1 MKTPSVNEGV
11 HVAVE
16 AASRAG
22 GWHLLQ
28 GSLRRQGGD
37 YDARLYI
44 MGEGRLPSGYAAVP
58 TSAKGVVNDLVW
70 LPAGVRGLRLE
81 VGDAAVH
88 ELGPMRIRPVGP
100 LERRW
105 RMMQRVLPVL
115 WQQPAAKR
123 RRLGLT
129 WSRFLSDLE
138 AAYAL
143 ATRLRAHAAAPAYE
157 DWIRRFDTLAEEDVR
172 AIRQQVA
179 GWTGAPFFHVLLVG
193 PDGPARKRSVASL
206 QSQLHQRHALTLLE
220 ADDTAALRDFNAA
233 LASAQGEQWVLLL
246 RAGDELPAH
255 ALFWFAHG
263 AARHPDATVLYADED
278 DLDAGQQR
286 CNPRFKPDW
295 SWSHARSTRFFGAA
309 VVLRAQALARA
320 GGLGPDDARY
330 GCYDAVLRVL
340 DAVREEGD
348 PPVPHIP
355 AVLLH
360 RAAADAQGVDDWAMA
375 AVGAHLARRGMAA
388 TVEPVGAGC
397 WRVRH
402 PLPAQ
407 PPLVSIIVPTRDAL
421 ALTRLCIDS
430 VRRHTRY
437 PRYEILL
444 VDNQSTDAEA
454 LAWMR
459 SQDEAGAVRLLRY
472 DAPFNYAAINNMAVQ
487 QAAGELVC
495 LLNNDTEVMQPGWLE
510 EMVSHALQ
518 AGVDVVGAKLL
529 YPNGL
534 VQHAGD
540 LVGVG
545 GLANHAHAF
554 LRSDAPGYCDRAVVA
569 QEYSA
574 VTAACLLTWRSRYL
588 ALGGL
593 DAAHLPVAFNDVD
606 YCLRVREAGGRV
618 AWTPHAVLVHHESVS
633 RGRDLSRQ
641 QLRRAKREAAWM
653 RRRWRH
659 VLGRDPF
666 YNPNLSHERPDF
678 SLSHAPVVDK
688 PWTS

>member
-11 HVAVE
+11 HIAVE
-16 AASRAG
+16 AASGAG

-28 GSLRRQGGD
+28 GSLRRQGGG
-37 YDARLYI
+37 YDARLYFL
-44 MGEGRLPSGYAAVP
+44 GAGPSPSDYATVP

-70 LPAGVRGLRLE
+70 LPPGIGGLRLE
-81 VGDAAVH
+81 AGDAAVH
-88 ELGPMRIRPVGP
+88 EMGPMRIRPVGP

-105 RMMQRVLPVL
+105 RMMQRVLPL
-115 WQQPAAKR
+115 FWHQPAAKR
-123 RRLGLT
+123 RQLGLT
-129 WSRFLSDLE
+129 WARFLSDLD
-138 AAYAL
+138 AAYEL
-143 ATRLRAHAAAPAYE
+143 ATRLRAHAAAPTYE
-157 DWIRRFDTLAEEDVR
+157 DWIRRFDTLAEGDVR
-172 AIRQQVA
+172 AIRQQLA
-179 GWTGAPFFHVLLVG
+179 GWTEAPLFHVLVAG
-193 PDGPARKRSVASL
+193 PDGPARKRTLASL
-206 QSQLHQRHALTLLE
+206 QAQLYPHHVLTLLD

-233 LASAQGEQWVLLL
+233 LASADCQQWVLLL
-246 RAGDELPAH
+246 RAGDELPVH
-255 ALFWFAHG
+255 SLYWFAH
-263 AARHPDATVLYADED
+263 AARRHPDVGVIYADED
-278 DLDAGQQR
+278 ALDARQQR
-286 CNPRFKPDW
+286 CTPRFKPDW
-295 SWSHARSTRFFGAA
+295 SWAHARSTRFFGAA
-309 VVLRAQALARA
+309 VVLRAQGLARA
-320 GGLGPDDARY
+320 GGLGPEDARN

-340 DAVREEGD
+340 D
-348 PPVPHIP
+348 PPPAHPGCAVPHIP
-355 AVLLH
+355 SVLLH
-360 RAAADAQGVDDWAMA
+360 RAAPDGQGVDDWAMA
-375 AVGAHLARRGMAA
+375 AVGAHLARRGLAS
-388 TVEPVGAGC
+388 TVEPVRAGC

-402 PLPAQ
+402 PLPSP

-421 ALTRLCIDS
+421 ALTRLCIES
-430 VRRHTRY
+430 VHRHTRY

-459 SQDEAGAVRLLRY
+459 SQDEAGAIRLLRY

-495 LLNNDTEVMQPGWLE
+495 LLNNDTEVMHPGWLE

-518 AGVDVVGAKLL
+518 PGVDVVGAKLL

-545 GLANHAHAF
+545 GIANHAHAF
-554 LRSDAPGYCDRAVVA
+554 LRADEPGYCDRAIVA
-569 QEYSA
+569 QEYCA

-588 ALGGL
+588 SLGGL

-606 YCLRVREAGGRV
+606 YCLRVREAGGHV
-618 AWTPHAVLVHHESVS
+618 VWTPHAVLVHHESVS
-633 RGRDLSRQ
+633 RGRDLTRQ

-653 RRRWRH
+653 RRRWHH

-678 SLSHAPVVDK
+678 SLSHAPVVDR

>member
-1 MKTPSVNEGV
+1 MIEGV
-11 HVAVE
+11 EIEIGPAT
-16 AASRAG
+16 RAG

-28 GSLRRQGGD
+28 GQLRRQGGA
-37 YDARLYI
+37 YDARLCLDL
-44 MGEGRLPSGYAAVP
+44 GDGFAQDAGLPVP
-58 TSAKGVVNDLVW
+58 TSVKGTINQLVF
-70 LPAGVRGLRLE
+70 LPAGVTRVALE
-81 VGDAAVH
+81 PGFSASQELDA
-88 ELGPMRIRPVGP
+88 LRIRPVGAW
-100 LERRW
+100 ERRW
-105 RMMQRVLPVL
+105 RMLQRVVPLL
-115 WQQPAAKR
+115 WTLSRAKR
-123 RRLGLT
+123 LPIRLT
-129 WSRFLSDLE
+129 WRRALVDLAGAYE
-138 AAYAL
+138 AAS
-143 ATRLRAHAAAPAYE
+143 RLRAYAAAPAYGE
-157 DWIRRFDTLAEEDVR
+157 WIRQFDELTDSDMRRIHR
-172 AIRQQVA
+172 AVA
-179 GWTGAPFFHVLLVG
+179 GWQDPPFFHVALVG
-193 PDGPARKRSVASL
+193 EDEQALRRSRASL
-206 QSQLHQRHALTLLE
+206 QAQLHGRFELAELAGAASIERFNTALE
-220 ADDTAALRDFNAA
+220 GAAG
-233 LASAQGEQWVLLL
+233 SKWVLLL
-246 RAGDELPAH
+246 RAGDVLAPH
-255 ALFWFAHG
+255 ALYWLAHV
-263 AARHPDATVLYADED
+263 ARGSPQATVIYSDED
-278 DLDAGQQR
+278 ELDASGQR
-286 CNPRFKPDW
+286 CHHEFKPDW
-295 SWSHARSTRFFGAA
+295 SWALSRSKRFTGDA
-309 VVLRAQALARA
+309 VVLRADALWRA
-320 GGLGPDDARY
+320 GGLLQEDCRH
-330 GCYDAVLRVL
+330 GCYGAMLRVL
-340 DAVREEGD
+340 DSAKTDADASVRH
-348 PPVPHIP
+348 VP

-360 RAAADAQGVDDWAMA
+360 RAGGRPSPDDGWAMDQ
-375 AVGAHLARRGMAA
+375 VRAHLARRGLRAQ
-388 TVEPVGAGC
+388 VEHMRPGC

-437 PRYEILL
+437 SRYEILL

-459 SQDEAGAVRLLRY
+459 SQHEAGAVRLLRY

-545 GLANHAHAF
+545 GVANHAHAF
-554 LRSDAPGYCDRAVVA
+554 LRSDDPGYCDRAVVA

-574 VTAACLLTWRSRYL
+574 VTAACLLTWRNRYL

-593 DAAHLPVAFNDVD
+593 DATRLPVAFNDVD

-618 AWTPHAVLVHHESVS
+618 VWTPHAMLVHHESVS
-633 RGRDLSRQ
+633 RGKDLSRQ

-678 SLSHAPVVDK
+678 SLSHAPVVDR

>member
-1 MKTPSVNEGV
+1 P
-11 HVAVE
+11 
-16 AASRAG
+16 
-22 GWHLLQ
+22 
-28 GSLRRQGGD
+28 
-37 YDARLYI
+37 
-44 MGEGRLPSGYAAVP
+44 
-58 TSAKGVVNDLVW
+58 
-70 LPAGVRGLRLE
+70 VR
-81 VGDAAVH
+81 
-88 ELGPMRIRPVGP
+88 P
-100 LERRW
+100 
-105 RMMQRVLPVL
+105 
-115 WQQPAAKR
+115 
-123 RRLGLT
+123 
-129 WSRFLSDLE
+129 
-138 AAYAL
+138 
-143 ATRLRAHAAAPAYE
+143 
-157 DWIRRFDTLAEEDVR
+157 
-172 AIRQQVA
+172 
-179 GWTGAPFFHVLLVG
+179 
-193 PDGPARKRSVASL
+193 
-206 QSQLHQRHALTLLE
+206 
-220 ADDTAALRDFNAA
+220 
-233 LASAQGEQWVLLL
+233 
-246 RAGDELPAH
+246 
-255 ALFWFAHG
+255 
-263 AARHPDATVLYADED
+263 
-278 DLDAGQQR
+278 
-286 CNPRFKPDW
+286 
-295 SWSHARSTRFFGAA
+295 
-309 VVLRAQALARA
+309 
-320 GGLGPDDARY
+320 
-330 GCYDAVLRVL
+330 
-340 DAVREEGD
+340 
-348 PPVPHIP
+348 
-355 AVLLH
+355 
-360 RAAADAQGVDDWAMA
+360 
-375 AVGAHLARRGMAA
+375 
-388 TVEPVGAGC
+388 GC

-402 PLPAQ
+402 PLPSQ

-444 VDNQSTDAEA
+444 VDNQSTDADA

-459 SQDEAGAVRLLRY
+459 SQDEAGAIRLLRY

-554 LRSDAPGYCDRAVVA
+554 LPSDAPGYCDRAVVA

-618 AWTPHAVLVHHESVS
+618 VWTPHAVLVHHESVS
-633 RGRDLSRQ
+633 RGKDLSRQ
-641 QLRRAKREAAWM
+641 QLRRARREAAWM

-678 SLSHAPVVDK
+678 SLSHAPVVDQ